1 MSNCDKI
8 KAHMFME
15 EKYERM
21 SLSYG
26 GDENIKQE
34 IFNSIEKIKKE
45 TGLNPDIIERI
56 DEENVNHMTISVEC
70 SEDDNRICGD
80 MFKRLLKEL
89 KIDNCES
96 DI

>member
-1 MSNCDKI
+1 MNNCNKI

-15 EKYERM
+15 EKYERV

-26 GDENIKQE
+26 GDADTRLQILD
-34 IFNSIEKIKKE
+34 SIEKIKKE
-45 TGLNPDIIERI
+45 TGLNPDIIERV
-56 DEENVNHMTISVEC
+56 DEENMNHMTISVEC

-80 MFKRLLKEL
+80 MFTKLLKEL
-89 KIDNCES
+89 KINNCES

>member
-15 EKYERM
+15 EKYERI

-26 GDENIKQE
+26 GDESIKQE
-34 IFNSIEKIKKE
+34 IFDSIEKIKKE

-80 MFKRLLKEL
+80 MFTRLLKEL
-89 KIDNCES
+89 KIDHCES

>member
-1 MSNCDKI
+1 MNNCNKI

-15 EKYERM
+15 EKYERV

-26 GDENIKQE
+26 GDTDTRLQILD
-34 IFNSIEKIKKE
+34 SIEKIKKE
-45 TGLNPDIIERI
+45 MGLNPDIIERI
-56 DEENVNHMTISVEC
+56 DEDNMNHMTISVEC

-80 MFKRLLKEL
+80 MFTKLLKEL
-89 KIDNCES
+89 EINNCES